1 MGKDHHASSTKGP
14 LTTGKHPLLRP
25 FNSKTKDRDMR
36 IILPAIREDKNAN
49 EVVREQAS
57 QPFSFYSGSLMSGT
71 L

>member
-57 QPFSFYSGSLMSGT
+57 
-71 L
+71 